1 MKYIIH
7 TCHIVNIRVWNY
19 AFTHVVIKIK
29 IFHSCCSRVVHVAHV
44 SHLCCTRVARVLLV
58 LCWCC
63 CLSTRVALVLHLCC
77 SCLTRVTLVLLVLHL
92 CCIRVALV
100 LHSCRSCLA
109 LLLKISLI
117 NWWILID
124 GLLAGYSLFSYHV
137 FTFIPN
143 RIHSF
148 LLSISWKVWTCLNFS
163 INWNQFL
170 ICWKYQIFYYI
181 TQLVDF
187 KKSNSIKWIV

>member
-1 MKYIIH
+1 MKYIH
-7 TCHIVNIRVWNY
+7 TYLPYSKYKGVKLYFYSCRYQNQNFSFVLL
-19 AFTHVVIKIK
+19 
-29 IFHSCCSRVVHVAHV
+29 SCCS
-44 SHLCCTRVARVLLV
+44 C
-58 LCWCC
+58 
-63 CLSTRVALVLHLCC
+63 STRVALVSHSCG
-77 SCLTRVTLVLLVLHL
+77 SCLTCIVLVLLLKHSCCTCVALVLLVSHS
-92 CCIRVALV
+92 CHTCVVSVALV

>member
-1 MKYIIH
+1 MPYSKYKGVKL
-7 TCHIVNIRVWNY
+7 CFYSCRYQNQNFSFVLL
-19 AFTHVVIKIK
+19 
-29 IFHSCCSRVVHVAHV
+29 SCCS
-44 SHLCCTRVARVLLV
+44 C
-58 LCWCC
+58 
-63 CLSTRVALVLHLCC
+63 STRVALVSHSCG
-77 SCLTRVTLVLLVLHL
+77 SCLTCIVLVLLVLHL

-100 LHSCRSCLA
+100 LHSCRSSLA